1 MVTNTDPVAV
11 FDSGVGG
18 ISVLKELVKVLPHE
32 DFIYFG
38 DSANAPYGSKTTKQ
52 VLDLTKEHVER
63 LIHRGAKAVVIACNT
78 ATSAA
83 ADELRRLHPEL
94 PIVGMEPALKPAV
107 FSGEYPKVL
116 VMATPMTLS
125 LEKFHRLLAKYR
137 DEGEIHLLPCPGLA
151 ARVEAGDLDGDG
163 MESYLRDLL
172 DDYIE
177 SSVDTIVLGCTHY
190 PFVRPLIRK
199 LMGENVKIMDG
210 SVGTA
215 NELKRRLKTANLLN
229 DDTNPGSVTF
239 ENSRNTAEELALCER
254 LFKAEY

>member
-1 MVTNTDPVAV
+1 
-11 FDSGVGG
+11 
-18 ISVLKELVKVLPHE
+18 
-32 DFIYFG
+32 
-38 DSANAPYGSKTTKQ
+38 
-52 VLDLTKEHVER
+52 
-63 LIHRGAKAVVIACNT
+63 
-78 ATSAA
+78 
-83 ADELRRLHPEL
+83 
-94 PIVGMEPALKPAV
+94 
-107 FSGEYPKVL
+107 
-116 VMATPMTLS
+116 MATPMTLS